1 MGIAV
6 TLGLAVVEASL
17 PILAAK
23 AIRLDFLIRALVSR
37 TLPEAEPGRRWS
49 GELDT
54 SAERR
59 HTMTISISLTP
70 DQERTLEELARQS
83 GKDPSA
89 YAVGVLTAYLN
100 GVRSNPEKTFEEIL
114 APIWEGWRQSGM
126 TEDEIDDLFGRELQD
141 VRRERH
147 QREGTT

>member
-1 MGIAV
+1 
-6 TLGLAVVEASL
+6 
-17 PILAAK
+17 
-23 AIRLDFLIRALVSR
+23 
-37 TLPEAEPGRRWS
+37 
-49 GELDT
+49 
-54 SAERR
+54 
-59 HTMTISISLTP
+59 MTISISLTP

-100 GVRSNPEKTFEEIL
+100 GVRSKSEKTFEEIL